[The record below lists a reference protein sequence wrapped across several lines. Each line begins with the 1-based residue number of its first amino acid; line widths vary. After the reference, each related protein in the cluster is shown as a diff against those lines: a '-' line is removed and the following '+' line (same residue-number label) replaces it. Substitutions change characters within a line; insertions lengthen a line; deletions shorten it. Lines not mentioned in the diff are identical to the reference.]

1 MDTLSPIYTANLF
14 APLHAELL
22 VLLRGL
28 HDDDWQ
34 RPTIAG
40 RWRVRDVAAHLLDND
55 LRRLAA
61 GRDGHPLAPDRPIT
75 SARDLGRFVN
85 VLNAEGVSCPARLSP
100 RLLVELL
107 ETSGAWVIDLL
118 SG

>member
-40 RWRVRDVAAHLLDND
+40 AWRVRDVAAHLLDND

-61 GRDGHPLAPDRPIT
+61 DRDGHRRAPAAPIT
-75 SARDLGRFVN
+75 SYSGVVARIDR
-85 VLNAEGVSCPARLSP
+85 LNAEGIAYAERLS
-100 RLLVELL
+100 
-107 ETSGAWVIDLL
+107 
-118 SG
+118 